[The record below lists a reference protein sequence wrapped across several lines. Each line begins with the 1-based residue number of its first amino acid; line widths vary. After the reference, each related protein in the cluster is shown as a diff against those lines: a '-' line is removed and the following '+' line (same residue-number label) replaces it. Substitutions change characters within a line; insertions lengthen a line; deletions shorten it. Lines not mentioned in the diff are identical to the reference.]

1 MTRYEMAMVIAR
13 FLAQLDSRVADQ
25 LEALR
30 PGLWR
35 KYRRKCPS

>member
-1 MTRYEMAMVIAR
+1 MTRYEMAIVIAR

-25 LEALR
+25 LEAS
-30 PGLWR
+30 GLVWWR